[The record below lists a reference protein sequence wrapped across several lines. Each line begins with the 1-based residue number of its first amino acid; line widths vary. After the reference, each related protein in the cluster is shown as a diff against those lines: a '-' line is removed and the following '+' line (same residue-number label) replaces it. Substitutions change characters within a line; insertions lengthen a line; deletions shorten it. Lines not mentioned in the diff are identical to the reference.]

1 MIQSCSIYR
10 MLVRRV
16 VPDEID
22 NIDEMML
29 QFKGREDGEYIHINY
44 SATYH
49 LSSFSAN
56 FYFPAN
62 RILQSWLKLSEQC
75 KNEV

>member
-1 MIQSCSIYR
+1 

-29 QFKGREDGEYIHINY
+29 QFKGREDGERIRVNY
-44 SATYH
+44 SATLH
-49 LSSFSAN
+49 LASVSKPIFL
-56 FYFPAN
+56 FPQ
-62 RILQSWLKLSEQC
+62 I
-75 KNEV
+75 VP